1 MKKTKLAIVA
11 ASTVSLLVA
20 GSAYA
25 GVINTGNPKAPVNQT
40 PNPGQN
46 AQPQRQNRGGMSD
59 KAQAGPRGP
68 QQGLFHGKVSTIDG
82 NNLVFEQPT
91 RPQRSNT
98 ATPTAPTTI
107 KVATDASTQFIVTG
121 VASPSLANVKA
132 GDLVTV
138 LLQKPVD
145 RAALKA
151 ASVFVAPLPSEV
163 HVGGKVENASA
174 TGFSVKSPRGTD
186 KVNVS
191 ASTKIIILGKLDG
204 SIADIANGDNV
215 QVIGKP
221 SSTSTVEAS
230 QIIKQNTDAAYFG
243 GQIVVINGNIVTI
256 WSPQG
261 DQVNVDMAKANFAN
275 NRTVADLKVG
285 QHLAGAGV
293 KNTDGSITAQIIGGG
308 KGIKSGPGANSPKM
322 GGKGGH
328 GQGDTQRGPNGPQKK
343 KAPGTGV

>member
-59 KAQAGPRGP
+59 KAQPGPRGP

-82 NNLVFEQPT
+82 NNLVFEQPA

-107 KVATDASTQFIVTG
+107 KVTTDASTKFIVTG
-121 VASPSLANVKA
+121 IASPSLANVKA

-174 TGFSVKSPRGTD
+174 TGFTVKSPRSTN
-186 KVNVS
+186 KVNIS

-204 SIADIANGDNV
+204 GIADIANGDNV
-215 QVIGKP
+215 QVVGKP

-230 QIIKQNTDAAYFG
+230 QIIKQNKDAAHFG

-261 DQVNVDMAKANFAN
+261 DQVNVDVAKANFAN
-275 NRTVADLKVG
+275 NRTVVDLKVG

-293 KNTDGSITAQIIGGG
+293 KNADGSITAQIIGGG
-308 KGIKSGPGANSPKM
+308 KGGPGANDPKM
-322 GGKGGH
+322 GNKGGH
-328 GQGDTQRGPNGPQKK
+328 GQGGPQRGPNGPQKK
-343 KAPGTGV
+343 QAPGTGV